1 MILCCGTGLAVV
13 DAEVNDVDVEV
24 AGLWNW
30 KGRLGGRTDCEAVGL
45 NLLMRSWMPEF
56 IENVLET
63 SDGEVVMTGCCSD
76 NLVRLSLFWKNIHP
90 EFLNILCGN

>member
-1 MILCCGTGLAVV
+1 M
-13 DAEVNDVDVEV
+13 DAEVNDVDVEA

-63 SDGEVVMTGCCSD
+63 NDGEVVMTGCWVMTA
-76 NLVRLSLFWKNIHP
+76 VRPAADGVDLAWESSGVYL
-90 EFLNILCGN
+90 EVREGC